1 MPKKKTSYEKCK
13 SEIVNSYMKKFER
26 GKMKLANDKPI
37 TNRKQAIA
45 VALSLSEKI
54 CSGKINKTDMKDME
68 QKVQKMI
75 YGQDQMEI
83 LDTKL
88 QLSNV
93 KKALYLLDKYKPSKK
108 KKKLE
113 RDLLLR
119 VIYAFGKGNC
129 NKNVVND
136 IKKHFKSSRV

>member
-1 MPKKKTSYEKCK
+1 MPKKQTSYDKCK
-13 SEIVNSYMKKFER
+13 SEVVNSYMKKFER
-26 GKMKLANDKPI
+26 GKMKLANNKPI

-54 CSGKINKTDMKDME
+54 CANKINKTDIKDME
-68 QKVQKMI
+68 QKVYKMI
-75 YGQDQMEI
+75 YGTGKTI

-93 KKALYLLDKYKPSKK
+93 KKALYLLDKYKTFCKK
-108 KKKLE
+108 KRKLE
-113 RDLLLR
+113 RELLLR

-129 NKNVVND
+129 NK
-136 IKKHFKSSRV
+136 KCSK

>member
-1 MPKKKTSYEKCK
+1 MPKKQTSYDKCK
-13 SEIVNSYMKKFER
+13 SEVVNSYMKKFER
-26 GKMKLANDKPI
+26 GNMKLANNKPI

-45 VALSLSEKI
+45 VALSLSDKI
-54 CSGKINKTDMKDME
+54 CAKKINKTDVKDME
-68 QKVQKMI
+68 QKVHKMI
-75 YGQDQMEI
+75 YGTGKTI

-93 KKALYLLDKYKPSKK
+93 KKALYLLDKYKPSVKK
-108 KKKLE
+108 TKLE

-119 VIYAFGKGNC
+119 VIYAFSKGNC

-136 IKKHFKSSRV
+136 LKKHYKH

>member
-1 MPKKKTSYEKCK
+1 MPKKQTSYDKCK
-13 SEIVNSYMKKFER
+13 SEVVNSYMKKFER
-26 GKMKLANDKPI
+26 GKMKLANNKPI

-54 CSGKINKTDMKDME
+54 CANKINKTDIKDME
-68 QKVQKMI
+68 QKVYKMI
-75 YGQDQMEI
+75 YGTGKTI

-93 KKALYLLDKYKPSKK
+93 KKALYLLDKYKPSAKK
-108 KKKLE
+108 AKLE
-113 RDLLLR
+113 RELLLR

-136 IKKHFKSSRV
+136 LKKHYKH

>member
-1 MPKKKTSYEKCK
+1 MPKKQTSYDKCK

-26 GKMKLANDKPI
+26 GKMKLANNKPI

-54 CSGKINKTDMKDME
+54 CANKINKTDMKDME
-68 QKVQKMI
+68 QKVHKMI
-75 YGQDQMEI
+75 YGTGKTI

-93 KKALYLLDKYKPSKK
+93 KKALYLLNKYKPSAKK
-108 KKKLE
+108 AKLE
-113 RDLLLR
+113 RELLLR

-136 IKKHFKSSRV
+136 LKKHYKH